1 MYKGVELPPIKE
13 ARGSNN
19 DTDLH
24 TNHRLTSHEALGDIL
39 KQKGTRGRTKQ
50 GGRRVTRLPPSKYE
64 KGSLES
70 EFGRLT

>member
-50 GGRRVTRLPPSKYE
+50 GGRLPPSKYE
-64 KGSLES
+64 KGSVES
-70 EFGRLT
+70 ELGGLR